1 MERVLVMTAQITI
14 EFNGGHELNGDGEKW
29 KEASHIFADA
39 LKVFLPNYLTRL
51 EKVDNNLEN
60 IFETSRGL
68 GCMEAGYEK
77 VKFKLYAKRH
87 LDITFNDDLSRIRSL
102 VDATSRELLPIFIAV
117 GIIFQTPKLT
127 VKYTKTG
134 QAPQAKEIDLL
145 SCFAKE
151 EK

>member
-1 MERVLVMTAQITI
+1 
-14 EFNGGHELNGDGEKW
+14 
-29 KEASHIFADA
+29 
-39 LKVFLPNYLTRL
+39 
-51 EKVDNNLEN
+51 
-60 IFETSRGL
+60 
-68 GCMEAGYEK
+68 MEAGYEK